1 MKRKLK
7 GFTLIELI
15 VVIAIIGVL
24 ASILV
29 PSMLGYVKKAKIQ
42 GANSTASTFHRAL
55 SAYIHDL
62 DYYETS
68 IPDGEHTISNGT
80 YTADEEANPMSGF
93 GDAMKEY
100 FNEIDKIDAAYYI
113 TSGECVAVSIKSKN
127 YYGTYPAVFTAKNW
141 DDYQTKCTSSKDALN
156 IVMTE
161 KKIDKS
167 EN

>member
-24 ASILV
+24 AAILV

-62 DYYETS
+62 GVYDSS
-68 IPDGEHTISNGT
+68 IPEGMHTISNGT
-80 YTADEEANPMSGF
+80 YTAEENPMDGF
-93 GDAMKEY
+93 GDAMKDY
-100 FNEIDKIDAAYYI
+100 FNEIEEIDGAYYI
-113 TSGECVAVSIKSKN
+113 ISGECAAVCVKSGN
-127 YYGTYPAVFTAKNW
+127 YYGTFPAVFTARNW
-141 DDYQTKCTSSKDALN
+141 DNYKNQCTSSKEALKV
-156 IVMTE
+156 VME
-161 KKIDKS
+161 AKGIE

>member
-24 ASILV
+24 AAILV

-42 GANSTASTFHRAL
+42 GVNSTASTFQRAL

-62 DYYETS
+62 DVYDST
-68 IPDGEHTISNGT
+68 IPDGTHTVSNGT
-80 YTADEEANPMSGF
+80 YTAEENAMDGF
-93 GDAMKEY
+93 GKAMKDY

-113 TSGECVAVSIKSKN
+113 TSGECVAVSIKNGN
-127 YYGTYPAVFTAKNW
+127 YYGTCPAVFTARNW
-141 DDYQTKCTSSKDALN
+141 DNYENRCISCTEALK
-156 IVMTE
+156 IVME
-161 KKIDKS
+161 AKNIQ
-167 EN
+167 

>member
-24 ASILV
+24 AAILV

-62 DYYETS
+62 DVYDSS
-68 IPDGEHTISNGT
+68 IPDGTHTISNGT
-80 YTADEEANPMSGF
+80 YTADENAMDGF
-93 GDAMKEY
+93 GDAMKDY
-100 FNEIDKIDAAYYI
+100 FNEIEEIDAAYYI
-113 TSGECVAVSIKSKN
+113 ISGECAAVSVKSGN
-127 YYGTYPAVFTAKNW
+127 YYGTYPAIFTAKNW
-141 DDYQTKCTSSKDALN
+141 DNYKTQCTSSSEALN
-156 IVMTE
+156 IVMTA
-161 KKIDKS
+161 KNIS
-167 EN
+167 NP

>member
-42 GANSTASTFHRAL
+42 GANSTASTLQRAL

-62 DYYETS
+62 DVYASS
-68 IPDGEHTISNGT
+68 IPDGTHTISNGS
-80 YTADEEANPMSGF
+80 YTSEENAMDGF
-93 GDAMKEY
+93 GDAMKDY
-100 FNEIDKIDAAYYI
+100 FNEIDKIDGAYCI
-113 TSGECVAVSIKSKN
+113 VSGECVAVSIKSGN
-127 YYGTYPAVFTAKNW
+127 YYGTFPAVFTARNW
-141 DDYQTKCTSSKDALN
+141 DDYKNQCTSSAQALS
-156 IVMTE
+156 IVITAKQIE
-161 KKIDKS
+161 TT
-167 EN
+167 

>member
-62 DYYETS
+62 DYYESS
-68 IPDGEHTISNGT
+68 IPDGSHTISNGT
-80 YTADEEANPMSGF
+80 YTSEENAMDGF

-113 TSGECVAVSIKSKN
+113 NSGECVAVSVKSKN

-141 DDYQTKCTSSKDALN
+141 DDYQSKCTSSADALN

-161 KKIDKS
+161 KEIAKS

>member
-1 MKRKLK
+1 MKQKLK

-24 ASILV
+24 AAILV

-42 GANSTASTFHRAL
+42 GANSTASTLHRAL

-62 DYYETS
+62 DADEAT
-68 IPDGEHTISNGT
+68 IPDGTHTIVNGS
-80 YTADEEANPMSGF
+80 YTADENAMDGF
-93 GDAMKEY
+93 GDAMKDY

-113 TSGECVAVSIKSKN
+113 ISGECAAVSIKSGS

-141 DDYQTKCTSSKDALN
+141 DDYKNKCTSSTEALKVV
-156 IVMTE
+156 IE
-161 KKIDKS
+161 AKS
-167 EN
+167 IETT